1 MLSYNFRWEGVNMK
15 VKTLIA
21 ILTAID
27 EELEITLINE
37 DKILGVFVG
46 ENSDDD
52 VVAMLETSER

>member
-1 MLSYNFRWEGVNMK
+1 MK

>member
-1 MLSYNFRWEGVNMK
+1 MK

-27 EELEITLINE
+27 EELEIILINE

-46 ENSDDD
+46 EDNENDI
-52 VVAMLETSER
+52 VAMLETSER